1 MGTAER
7 AKSVVLDALD
17 ALNED
22 KATDEQINF
31 TDDLILMGPDSIL
44 DSLDLINLIIF
55 LEERLNEMTDK
66 PVQLAIDPA
75 SFEGNHPFQTTAT
88 LVQFITNLLIAEP
101 RQNG

>member
-55 LEERLNEMTDK
+55 LEERLNELTDK

-75 SFEGNHPFQTTAT
+75 SFEGNHPFQTTST
-88 LVQFITNLLIAEP
+88 LIEFITTLLIAEP
-101 RQNG
+101 SENG